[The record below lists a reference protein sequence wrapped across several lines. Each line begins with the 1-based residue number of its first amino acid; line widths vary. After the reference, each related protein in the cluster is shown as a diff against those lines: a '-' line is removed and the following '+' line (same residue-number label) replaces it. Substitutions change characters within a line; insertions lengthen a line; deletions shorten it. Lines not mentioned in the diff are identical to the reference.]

1 MSSTPRA
8 VWIDLCNDSQRRSTF
23 LDARSA
29 CDILRLTA
37 PELVHAAVLGH
48 RPQFVCVEFD
58 YPDETRLRTVPL
70 VRHEFPDLP
79 VLVLTDF
86 HSEALAVW
94 MFRQRVWDYRV
105 KPIDMETL
113 AHLIEAMMRA
123 NRLGPRECWF
133 SHPLPSSLIAP
144 AGHLRRPL
152 LSTQHTA
159 AAVAYVSQHYDE
171 AIHLELVAG
180 LCHLCRSEFSRDFH
194 REQGMPFRLFL
205 LQYRINRAR
214 DLLIERGTTV
224 SQVAFAV
231 GFDDLAYFARSF
243 KRFVGMSATQYQH
256 QHQMRV

>member
-1 MSSTPRA
+1 MNSAPRV
-8 VWIDLCNDSQRRSTF
+8 VWIDLCDDSQRRSTF

-58 YPDETRLRTVPL
+58 NPDETRLRTVPL
-70 VRHEFPDLP
+70 VRRKFPNLP

-94 MFRQRVWDYRV
+94 MLRQRVWDYRV

-113 AHLIEAMMRA
+113 ARLIEAVMRA
-123 NRLGPRECWF
+123 NRLEPREGWF

-152 LSTQHTA
+152 LSTQRTA

-171 AIHLELVAG
+171 AIHLELVAA
-180 LCHLCRSEFSRDFH
+180 LCHLCRSEFCRDFH

-205 LQYRINRAR
+205 LRYRINRAR
-214 DLLIERGTTV
+214 DLLIERDTTV

-231 GFDDLAYFARSF
+231 GFDDLSYFARSF
-243 KRFVGMSATQYQH
+243 KRFVGVSATQYQH
-256 QHQMRV
+256 QMRV

>member
-1 MSSTPRA
+1 MSAVPRA
-8 VWIDLCNDSQRRSTF
+8 VWIDLCGDSRRRSTF
-23 LDARSA
+23 LDARST
-29 CDILRLTA
+29 CDILHLAA

-48 RPQFVCVEFD
+48 RPQFVCIEFD
-58 YPDETRLRTVPL
+58 YPDETRLGTVPL
-70 VRHEFPDLP
+70 VRHKFPHLP

-105 KPIDMETL
+105 KPIDMGTL
-113 AHLIEAMMRA
+113 ARLIDAVMRPS
-123 NRLGPRECWF
+123 RLGPRECWV
-133 SHPLPSSLIAP
+133 SHPLPSALIAP
-144 AGHLRRPL
+144 AGHLHGPL
-152 LSTQHTA
+152 VSTQRTA

-171 AIHLELVAG
+171 SIGLKLVAG

-205 LQYRINRAR
+205 LRYRINRAR
-214 DLLIERGTTV
+214 DLLIERDTTV
-224 SQVAFAV
+224 SQAAFAV

-256 QHQMRV
+256 QMRM